1 MSLVSGPRGVI
12 AIWLAFF
19 VAVSATL
26 WLFSSIL
33 LPFILGAAI
42 AYLLDPVVDR
52 CEDLGLGRSLATTLV
67 LIVATL
73 AAFAVTGLLLPVV
86 VDQAQSFA
94 DTAPDRIRRI
104 LAWLDQIRH
113 LLTDRFGWELGS
125 SAQDLL
131 PLLSGEIGVWALT
144 TLQNLFRS
152 GAAIINVTGLL
163 LVTPLVAWYLLRDWD
178 ELVARID
185 ALLPRRNLAAA
196 RARFAEIDQVLAGFV
211 RGQSTSCAL
220 LAGFYA
226 LALGLIGIP
235 NGVLIGLFAGLISF
249 VPYVG
254 TILGLLL
261 SVGLAALEFG
271 AAWQT
276 VVAGIVFAAG
286 QLVDDYVLRPRLV
299 GERLGLHPVGTIFA
313 LFAGGALLGFVG
325 ILVAVPAAAVIAVL
339 LRSALAWYR
348 ESGFYRET

>member
-1 MSLVSGPRGVI
+1 MPLFSGPRAVLV
-12 AIWLAFF
+12 IWLAFF
-19 VAVSATL
+19 VAAAAIL

-33 LPFILGAAI
+33 LPFVLGVAI
-42 AYLLDPVVDR
+42 AYLLDPLVDR
-52 CEDLGLGRSLATTLV
+52 CEQLGLGRSLATTLV
-67 LIVATL
+67 LVVATL

-86 VDQAQSFA
+86 IDQTHTFA
-94 DTAPDRIRRI
+94 DEAPDRISRV
-104 LAWLDQIRH
+104 LAWLDQIRQRV
-113 LLTDRFGWELGS
+113 TERFGWELGG
-125 SAQDLL
+125 SAQDLV
-131 PLLSGEIGVWALT
+131 PLFTGEIGAWALKA
-144 TLQNLFRS
+144 LQNLFRS
-152 GAAIINVTGLL
+152 GAAIINVGGLL

-178 ELVARID
+178 VLVARID

-196 RARFAEIDQVLAGFV
+196 RARFTEIDRVLASFV
-211 RGQSTSCAL
+211 RGQSTTCAI
-220 LAGFYA
+220 LAGAYA
-226 LALGLIGIP
+226 LGLGLIGIP

-276 VVAGIVFAAG
+276 LAAGGVFAAG
-286 QLVDDYVLRPRLV
+286 QLLDDYVLRPRLV

-325 ILVAVPAAAVIAVL
+325 ILVAVPAAAVIVVL
-339 LRSALAWYR
+339 LRSAVAWYR
-348 ESGFYRET
+348 DSTFYRES